1 MTLPCVRR
9 RKSKASPA
17 VPHWP
22 AARAARPPL
31 PIATIAYRRPR
42 LGLWCRRTHTLV
54 RTGTPT
60 VWPQPRGV
68 RSRRPRMTQPSR
80 SPIIWSS
87 GSCTRMAR
95 PGIPPARPIRRSLAS
110 EAWIAALKSRCA
122 SGLCRRIRTSLV
134 NGRAFSWPPSNL
146 IRRHAPYHP
155 SRCFPLSLAW
165 SPSTGTARPLPA
177 RRWSLTS
184 TISRWARASMRL
196 ECRSSA
202 PPSRGRAITPSP
214 V

>member
-1 MTLPCVRR
+1 MILSMTLPCVRR

-42 LGLWCRRTHTLV
+42 LGLWCRRTPTLV

-95 PGIPPARPIRRSLAS
+95 PGIPPAPPIRRSSVS
-110 EAWIAALKSRCA
+110 EAWIAARKSRCA
-122 SGLCRRIRTSLV
+122 SGLCRRIRTSLA
-134 NGRAFSWPPSNL
+134 NGRPSWWQLWSR
-146 IRRHAPYHP
+146 IRRHAPCHRSLS
-155 SRCFPLSLAW
+155 SRPNWAW
-165 SPSTGTARPLPA
+165 
-177 RRWSLTS
+177 
-184 TISRWARASMRL
+184 
-196 ECRSSA
+196 
-202 PPSRGRAITPSP
+202 
-214 V
+214 